1 MPKLIRNI
9 EDRIFFSAKELFS
22 EKGYEQVNMKEIAK
36 RADMAVGTLYNYFS
50 NKNELYF
57 SVLEKSWNSTL
68 MKLNALQKGDI
79 DNKKRLKS
87 SILFLYEDI
96 LERKCMGI
104 EVRKVKELKDDTSF
118 AKIEQKILN
127 TIKAIFTEI
136 KIKPNFEDDE
146 NILDKV
152 VYSLLINVTLLVEY
166 YNEDKINNLN
176 YLYSSVIDFFELG
189 VENKCGYL

>member
-1 MPKLIRNI
+1 MPKLILNI
-9 EDRIFFSAKELFS
+9 EDRIFLSAKELFY

-68 MKLNALQKGDI
+68 EKLDALQSKHI
-79 DNKKRLKS
+79 ERKERLQC
-87 SILFLYEDI
+87 SIVLLYEDI
-96 LERKCMGI
+96 LERRCMGI

-118 AKIEQKILN
+118 TKIEQNILN
-127 TIKAIFTEI
+127 TIKAIFSEI
-136 KIKPNFEDDE
+136 KIKKHFEHDV

-152 VYSLLINVTLLVEY
+152 VYSLLINITLLVDY
-166 YNEDKINNLN
+166 YREEKSKNIEF
-176 YLYSSVIDFFELG
+176 LYSSVVDFFE
-189 VENKCGYL
+189 